1 MNRECNVC
9 NNLSGSKNIFKES
22 RIYDG
27 KYWAVEHAYPC
38 KIKGWLVLILK
49 NHKEQLHELNESE
62 FKEFSELVQILT
74 KSIYKETNCGKEY
87 LIFCS
92 DSYGKGFDH
101 LHAHLIGRPKSLA
114 IEKKGGK
121 IFELIKINE
130 KDSISKKE
138 LILFSNKFKKTLN
151 NIQKKWRD

>member
-1 MNRECNVC
+1 MN
-9 NNLSGSKNIFKES
+9 
-22 RIYDG
+22 
-27 KYWAVEHAYPC
+27 
-38 KIKGWLVLILK
+38 
-49 NHKEQLHELNESE
+49 
-62 FKEFSELVQILT
+62 QI
-74 KSIYKETNCGKEY
+74 
-87 LIFCS
+87 
-92 DSYGKGFDH
+92 
-101 LHAHLIGRPKSLA
+101 